1 MRLSSLIMLSLLW
14 AAPLAAA
21 PLDDLRPVGCATL
34 RVLFFTIYDSRLY
47 TPDGD
52 YRGIEPDLAL
62 HIVYRRD
69 IAAADLIDR
78 TRREWQRLST
88 YDEKS
93 EAWLT
98 RLALLWPDIEQG
110 DSLTLRVDAELASR
124 FYLNGAFIGTI
135 GDPAFTEDFLAIW
148 LSENSSYPRLRD
160 QLVGEA

>member
-1 MRLSSLIMLSLLW
+1 VRSSRLLLLSLLW

-21 PLDDLRPVGCATL
+21 QLEDLHPVGDATL

-52 YRGIEPDLAL
+52 YEGVEPDLAL
-62 HIVYRRD
+62 QIIYRRD

-78 TRREWQRLST
+78 TRKEWRNLSL
-88 YDEKS
+88 YGEGS
-93 EAWLT
+93 EAWLAQLT
-98 RLALLWPDIEQG
+98 SLWPDIEQG
-110 DSLTLRVDAELASR
+110 DSLTLRVDAQLASR
-124 FYLNGAFIGTI
+124 FYFNGKHIGTI
-135 GDPAFTEDFLAIW
+135 DDPAFTEDFLAIW